1 MHNAQYIGYTER
13 SNHLPNH
20 STRGPNEEWIKY
32 RDDPSFGFSGN
43 IQLFEQFATFW
54 MEKYQYSRNDMLL
67 VSYEELID
75 DDLGPTTS
83 IRMADFL
90 GETEGV
96 EPLPRDL
103 IPCAWHKVVK
113 YKEMKLRMEN
123 ESNTK
128 RRRRTQEGNN
138 NNAQYSLREGPKRRP
153 YTAAQLAEMLSMFHR
168 LLLKFSGDSVFV
180 SVISSYI
187 EAVSSTL
194 PVDG

>member
-1 MHNAQYIGYTER
+1 
-13 SNHLPNH
+13 
-20 STRGPNEEWIKY
+20 
-32 RDDPSFGFSGN
+32 
-43 IQLFEQFATFW
+43 
-54 MEKYQYSRNDMLL
+54 MEKYQYSTNDMLL

-83 IRMADFL
+83 IRMSDFL

-128 RRRRTQEGNN
+128 KRRRTKEGNN

>member
-1 MHNAQYIGYTER
+1 MDVIVPSRPYLKHPLVQAMRR
-13 SNHLPNH
+13 SDL
-20 STRGPNEEWIKY
+20 K
-32 RDDPSFGFSGN
+32 
-43 IQLFEQFATFW
+43 Q
-54 MEKYQYSRNDMLL
+54 ND
-67 VSYEELID
+67 
-75 DDLGPTTS
+75 
-83 IRMADFL
+83 
-90 GETEGV
+90 
-96 EPLPRDL
+96 DL

-153 YTAAQLAEMLSMFHR
+153 YTAAQLAEMLSVFHR

>member
-1 MHNAQYIGYTER
+1 MHVSLYSLMMCYSIFFRDTQLSRYNTIHNAQYIGYTER

-128 RRRRTQEGNN
+128 RRRRE
-138 NNAQYSLREGPKRRP
+138 EPRP
-153 YTAAQLAEMLSMFHR
+153 SA
-168 LLLKFSGDSVFV
+168 
-180 SVISSYI
+180 
-187 EAVSSTL
+187 
-194 PVDG
+194 